1 MTTTEQVLKDIDGS
15 YEDLAELMLLLGN
28 TFSPFGEEAI
38 LAQVVQNWYE
48 ENGMTAR
55 FVPITTD
62 RAATVGL
69 VGKNSGGRKIIFN
82 AHLDTEASGPDFD
95 NLMDTT
101 NPNDVGARREGDN
114 IYGHTVQND
123 RGCMAMQMIMARAIH
138 RSGIELAGQILTISS
153 PGETGAAPVD
163 EFKGSKYVGK
173 GFGTSYLT
181 DHGYRADFAIIAETT
196 DFAASWIQTG
206 AMYLKIIFRGKNMYT
221 PRLIR
226 GKSSLESPNAIVR
239 AAIAVGVFEQWAID
253 FEQKRTMKTD
263 CGMMR
268 PKAQIGSI
276 RGGIPW
282 RPNRSSTFCALYA
295 DIRTLPGESST
306 EIIRELRDV
315 FASENLFPE
324 IEITMEK
331 SGHEADSQS
340 IKELRTS
347 IAKNHQTIRS
357 QDMPATAEDAVVS
370 MWRDTNV
377 YNSRGIPS
385 LTFGPS
391 RGKASTQGEGFICI
405 SDFIACA
412 KIYALTAID
421 ICLEDRPT

>member
-1 MTTTEQVLKDIDGS
+1 MGTTEEILKDIEGS
-15 YEDLAELMLLLGN
+15 YEDLAELMLRLGN
-28 TFSPFGEEAI
+28 TNSPFGSEAI
-38 LAQVVQNWYE
+38 LARVVHDWYK
-48 ENGMTAR
+48 ENGMVANY
-55 FVPITTD
+55 VPITTD

-69 VGKNSGGRKIIFN
+69 VGENSGGKKIIFN

-95 NLMDTT
+95 NLMNTP
-101 NPNDVGARREGDN
+101 NPNDVGARRDGDN

-123 RGCMAMQMIMARAIH
+123 RGCMAMQMVMARAIH
-138 RSGIELAGQILTISS
+138 RSGIKLAGQLIVISS

-163 EFKGSKYVGK
+163 EFQGSKYVGK
-173 GFGTSYLT
+173 GFGTSFLT
-181 DHGYRADFAIIAETT
+181 DHGYRADYAVIAETT

-221 PRLIR
+221 PRLLR
-226 GKSSLESPNAIVR
+226 GKSPLESPNALVR
-239 AAIAVGVFEQWAID
+239 AAIAVGVFEDWAIE
-253 FEQKRTMKTD
+253 FERRRTIETD
-263 CGMMR
+263 CGTMR
-268 PKAQIGSI
+268 PKAQIGAI

-295 DIRTLPGESST
+295 DIRTLPGEAT
-306 EIIRELRDV
+306 AGIVQEVREL
-315 FASENLFPE
+315 FASQNLHPE
-324 IEITMEK
+324 IEIIMEK
-331 SGHEADSQS
+331 SGHEAKGENIQH
-340 IKELRTS
+340 LRNL
-347 IAKNHQTIRS
+347 IAKNHKTIRA

-391 RGKASTQGEGFICI
+391 RGKAAGQGDGFIRI
-405 SDFIACA
+405 SDFIECA

-421 ICLEDRPT
+421 ISLDKSPS